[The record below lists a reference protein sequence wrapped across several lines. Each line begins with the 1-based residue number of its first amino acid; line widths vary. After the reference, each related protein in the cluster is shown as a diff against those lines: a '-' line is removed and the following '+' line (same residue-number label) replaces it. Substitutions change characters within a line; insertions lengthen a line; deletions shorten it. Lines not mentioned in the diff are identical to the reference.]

1 MWGNSERNALTDV
14 LNNHHIARKVV
25 GVFHDHKTVEEY
37 RRYADI
43 LGAANA
49 RVNAL
54 RAQPPEN
61 LSNEDVGEII
71 NQNDRLRTM
80 VTETN
85 GEMVKYRNRSQ
96 AQFLPVEIYND
107 EKRQYII
114 EQLTNINCPFVE
126 EDTTIYVPDY
136 YEKSVL
142 KAAAAFKPMNNQT
155 VRDRLKFYIDRLI
168 YSANSFD
175 ELLSL
180 LEKQGYAIKR
190 NKYTAV
196 NAAVCAK
203 IFATAFFGRGLH
215 RGCS

>member
-107 EKRQYII
+107 ENGSI
-114 EQLTNINCPFVE
+114 
-126 EDTTIYVPDY
+126 
-136 YEKSVL
+136 
-142 KAAAAFKPMNNQT
+142 
-155 VRDRLKFYIDRLI
+155 
-168 YSANSFD
+168 
-175 ELLSL
+175 
-180 LEKQGYAIKR
+180 
-190 NKYTAV
+190 
-196 NAAVCAK
+196 
-203 IFATAFFGRGLH
+203 
-215 RGCS
+215 

>member
-1 MWGNSERNALTDV
+1 
-14 LNNHHIARKVV
+14 
-25 GVFHDHKTVEEY
+25 
-37 RRYADI
+37 
-43 LGAANA
+43 
-49 RVNAL
+49 
-54 RAQPPEN
+54 
-61 LSNEDVGEII
+61 
-71 NQNDRLRTM
+71 M

-180 LEKQGYAIKR
+180 LEKQGYAIVTELSSSIVFTNSAKVTTNLLSAR
-190 NKYTAV
+190 KADSTASSYQ
-196 NAAVCAK
+196 N
-203 IFATAFFGRGLH
+203 G
-215 RGCS
+215 

>member
-1 MWGNSERNALTDV
+1 
-14 LNNHHIARKVV
+14 
-25 GVFHDHKTVEEY
+25 
-37 RRYADI
+37 
-43 LGAANA
+43 
-49 RVNAL
+49 
-54 RAQPPEN
+54 
-61 LSNEDVGEII
+61 
-71 NQNDRLRTM
+71 M

-175 ELLSL
+175 ELLCWKSKATQSSGTSTPQLSRRMRKDFCDCVLWAGTTPRL
-180 LEKQGYAIKR
+180 LLKR
-190 NKYTAV
+190 E
-196 NAAVCAK
+196 
-203 IFATAFFGRGLH
+203 
-215 RGCS
+215 